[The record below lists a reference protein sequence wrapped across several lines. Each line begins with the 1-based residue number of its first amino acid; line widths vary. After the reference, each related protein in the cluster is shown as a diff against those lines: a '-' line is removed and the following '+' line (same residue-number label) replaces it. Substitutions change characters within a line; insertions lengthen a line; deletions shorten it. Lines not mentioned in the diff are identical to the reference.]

1 MTNRKIAIASAIVAG
16 VLVPSAPSAWEA
28 AVMERTRER
37 SVVDVEAPEREGM
50 RLAAELRDR
59 IARDRA
65 TAQALQDYLEAL
77 GTR

>member
-1 MTNRKIAIASAIVAG
+1 MI
-16 VLVPSAPSAWEA
+16 EQ
-28 AVMERTRER
+28 TRER
-37 SVVDVEAPEREGM
+37 DVVDVEHEAM

-77 GTR
+77 ATR

>member
-1 MTNRKIAIASAIVAG
+1 MIEQT
-16 VLVPSAPSAWEA
+16 
-28 AVMERTRER
+28 
-37 SVVDVEAPEREGM
+37 PERDVVEMDAAEHAAM

-77 GTR
+77 ATR